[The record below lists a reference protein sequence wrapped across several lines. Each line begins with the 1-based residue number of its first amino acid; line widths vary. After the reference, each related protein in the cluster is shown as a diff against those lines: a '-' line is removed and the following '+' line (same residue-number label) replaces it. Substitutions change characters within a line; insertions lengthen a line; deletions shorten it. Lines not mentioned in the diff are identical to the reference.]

1 MKIAYALAGEGRGHT
16 TRALTLANGLLARG
30 HEVAFFTCGDALEL
44 LRESFGHDAVYHLE
58 TPRFVIVRKRVS
70 YVRTGLKG
78 LGYLYGHR
86 RRRNA
91 AIKQLRDW
99 GPDALITDFEPT
111 FAGVA
116 RRLNVPLISFNS
128 QRFSTDAKLNHLLN
142 RRQRLKLLPIK
153 IMCRV
158 FAPRPA
164 LSLVSKGFNLEPKK
178 PNTHLLGPML
188 RPEFTHDAWRPS
200 GTHVIAYLRQSVL
213 HHLPDLAAH
222 AQSHGLPLKL
232 YGHYPEDVPENVEVR
247 PISNDGFIED
257 LVTADRIVQTAGTQL
272 LGEGGCLG
280 IPSLCFPEPAQVEQE
295 INGVRAQKTFLNV
308 EVVRPKATSIEQLDE
323 VLRGLNT
330 SEPRPIIR
338 NGCEQAVEIIDSF
351 LNQLSDRRLGVDAPY
366 DRLTTAAV
374 R

>member
-1 MKIAYALAGEGRGHT
+1 MRIAYALAGEGRGHT
-16 TRALTLANGLLARG
+16 TRALTLANGMIALG
-30 HEVAFFTCGDALEL
+30 HEVVFFTCGDALDL
-44 LRESFGHDAVYHLE
+44 LQERFGEEAVHHLE
-58 TPRFVIVRKRVS
+58 TPRFVIVGKRVS

-78 LGYLYGHR
+78 LGFLYGHR

-116 RRLNVPLISFNS
+116 RRLNAPLISFNS

-153 IMCRV
+153 LMCRV

-164 LSLVSKGFNLEPKK
+164 LSLVSKGFNLEPNK
-178 PNTHLLGPML
+178 PNAHLLGPML

-200 GTHVIAYLRQSVL
+200 GTHAIAYLRHSVL

-222 AQSHGLPLKL
+222 AQSHGLTLKL

-257 LVTADRIVQTAGTQL
+257 LVTADWIVQTAGTQL
-272 LGEGGCLG
+272 LGEVGCLG

-295 INGVRAQKTFLNV
+295 INGVLAEKTFPNV
-308 EVVRPKATSIEQLDE
+308 EVVRPQATSIEQLDE
-323 VLRGLNT
+323 VLRRLNT
-330 SEPRPIIR
+330 SEPRPTVR

-351 LNQLSDRRLGVDAPY
+351 LTKLSNHRLGVDAPH

-374 R
+374 G